1 MYKKFPHFP
10 LWQPRVS
17 TTPQP
22 KSTSETFRFDH
33 APGFTIQY
41 SAERR
46 RLGCVIS
53 RPGSI
58 WLHLAIFVHVVVEIL
73 LGQIL
78 LNLTLSY
85 SVIQHANLHS
95 TAMAYLYRAL
105 IGGPIVGPPS
115 KGNKSGRATP
125 QSVPIQHSVVPLI
138 CLQENSNDSE
148 FLRTKTLSGHE
159 SYSATF

>member
-1 MYKKFPHFP
+1 M
-10 LWQPRVS
+10 
-17 TTPQP
+17 
-22 KSTSETFRFDH
+22 
-33 APGFTIQY
+33 
-41 SAERR
+41 
-46 RLGCVIS
+46 IS

-58 WLHLAIFVHVVVEIL
+58 WLHLAIFVLVVVEIL

-95 TAMAYLYRAL
+95 TAMAYRYRAP

-115 KGNKSGRATP
+115 KGNKNGRATP
-125 QSVPIQHSVVPLI
+125 QSVPILHRVPLI
-138 CLQENSNDSE
+138 FLQENSNDSE